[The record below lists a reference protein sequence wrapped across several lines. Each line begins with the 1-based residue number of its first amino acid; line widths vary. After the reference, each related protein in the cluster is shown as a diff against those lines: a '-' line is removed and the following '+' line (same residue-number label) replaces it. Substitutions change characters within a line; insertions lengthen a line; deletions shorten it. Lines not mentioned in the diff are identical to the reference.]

1 MSRDIKIELKENV
14 IIDINQVNDLTKKM
28 TIITEDNI
36 KEEIEFK
43 VNSDI
48 DRFINA
54 VYVENFIGQ
63 IIYKIYDE
71 SNFLGYAGKGKV
83 LLLKNSVNYGY
94 IEQGLTLNQTYL
106 HDLYR
111 LPEYAFILLVGQELK
126 NSRHILRRG

>member
-14 IIDINQVNDLTKKM
+14 ITDINQVNDLTKKM

-126 NSRHILRRG
+126 NSRHILRR

>member
-14 IIDINQVNDLTKKM
+14 ITDINQINDLSKRM
-28 TIITEDNI
+28 VLISEDNI
-36 KEEIEFK
+36 KEEIDFK

-54 VYVENFIGQ
+54 VYAENLIGQ

-126 NSRHILRRG
+126 NSRHVLRRG

>member
-1 MSRDIKIELKENV
+1 MSRGIKIELKENV